1 MKNYKKKK
9 KPDIYSR
16 SKFFLNLRR
25 RCQNKQIKIEERKAD
40 LIIDKILGR
49 DKVLNRDYS
58 VFVYNYP
65 APLSSSLNKGN
76 NNINPNIKL
85 NIQSPSENS
94 YSLRYKKKEIE
105 NDSFANKSINK
116 NKKVNNTYSNI
127 KSNKKVYKNHI
138 ETEEDKLTG
147 FRGDVNSNKNKIN
160 DKTLITGEYFN
171 INKY

>member
-1 MKNYKKKK
+1 MKNDKKKK
-9 KPDIYSR
+9 KLDIYSR

-25 RCQNKQIKIEERKAD
+25 RCQNKQIKVEERKAD

-65 APLSSSLNKGN
+65 APLSSSLNKVN
-76 NNINPNIKL
+76 NNINPNIE
-85 NIQSPSENS
+85 SPSENS
-94 YSLRYKKKEIE
+94 YYLRYKKKEIQ
-105 NDSFANKSINK
+105 NNTFANISINK

-127 KSNKKVYKNHI
+127 KKIKKVHKNNI
-138 ETEEDKLTG
+138 ETEENKLTG

-160 DKTLITGEYFN
+160 DKILITGEYFN

>member
-25 RCQNKQIKIEERKAD
+25 RCQNKQIKVEERKAD

-65 APLSSSLNKGN
+65 APLSSSLNKVN
-76 NNINPNIKL
+76 NNINPNIE
-85 NIQSPSENS
+85 SPSENS
-94 YSLRYKKKEIE
+94 YYLRYKKKEIQ
-105 NDSFANKSINK
+105 NNTFANISINK

-127 KSNKKVYKNHI
+127 KQIKKVHKNNI
-138 ETEEDKLTG
+138 ETEENKLTG

-160 DKTLITGEYFN
+160 DKILITGEYFN

>member
-1 MKNYKKKK
+1 MKNDKKKK
-9 KPDIYSR
+9 KLDIYSR

-25 RCQNKQIKIEERKAD
+25 RCQNKQIKVEERKAD

-65 APLSSSLNKGN
+65 APLSSSLNKVN
-76 NNINPNIKL
+76 NNINPNIE
-85 NIQSPSENS
+85 SPSENS
-94 YSLRYKKKEIE
+94 YSLRYKRKEIQ
-105 NDSFANKSINK
+105 NNSFANISINK

-127 KSNKKVYKNHI
+127 KQIKKVHKNNI
-138 ETEEDKLTG
+138 ETEENKLTG

>member
-1 MKNYKKKK
+1 MKNDKKKK
-9 KPDIYSR
+9 KLDIYSR

-25 RCQNKQIKIEERKAD
+25 RCQNKQIKVEERKAD
-40 LIIDKILGR
+40 LIIDKILRR

-65 APLSSSLNKGN
+65 APLSSSLNKVN
-76 NNINPNIKL
+76 NNINPNIE
-85 NIQSPSENS
+85 SPSENS
-94 YSLRYKKKEIE
+94 YYLRYKKKEIQ
-105 NDSFANKSINK
+105 NNTFANISINK

-127 KSNKKVYKNHI
+127 KQIKKVHKNNI
-138 ETEEDKLTG
+138 ETEENKLTG

-160 DKTLITGEYFN
+160 DKILITGEYFN

>member
-1 MKNYKKKK
+1 MKNDKKKK
-9 KPDIYSR
+9 KLDIYSR

-25 RCQNKQIKIEERKAD
+25 RCQNKQIKVEERKAD

-65 APLSSSLNKGN
+65 APLSSSLNKVN
-76 NNINPNIKL
+76 NNINPNIE
-85 NIQSPSENS
+85 SPSENS
-94 YSLRYKKKEIE
+94 YSLRYKRKEIQ
-105 NDSFANKSINK
+105 NNSFANISINK

-127 KSNKKVYKNHI
+127 KQIKKVHKNSI
-138 ETEEDKLTG
+138 ETEEKKLTG

>member
-1 MKNYKKKK
+1 MKNDKKKK
-9 KPDIYSR
+9 KLDIYSR

-25 RCQNKQIKIEERKAD
+25 RCQNKQIKVEERKAD

-65 APLSSSLNKGN
+65 APLSSSLNKVN
-76 NNINPNIKL
+76 NNINPNIE
-85 NIQSPSENS
+85 SPSENS
-94 YSLRYKKKEIE
+94 YYLRYKKKEIQ
-105 NDSFANKSINK
+105 NNTFANISINK

-127 KSNKKVYKNHI
+127 KQIKKVHKNNI
-138 ETEEDKLTG
+138 ETEENKLTG

>member
-1 MKNYKKKK
+1 MKNDKKKK
-9 KPDIYSR
+9 KLDIYSR

-25 RCQNKQIKIEERKAD
+25 RCQNKQIKVEERKAD

-65 APLSSSLNKGN
+65 APLSSSLNKVN
-76 NNINPNIKL
+76 NNINPNIE
-85 NIQSPSENS
+85 SPSENS
-94 YSLRYKKKEIE
+94 YYLRYKKKEIQ
-105 NDSFANKSINK
+105 NNTFANISINK

-127 KSNKKVYKNHI
+127 KQIKKVHKNSI
-138 ETEEDKLTG
+138 ETEEKKLTG

>member
-1 MKNYKKKK
+1 MKNDKKKK
-9 KPDIYSR
+9 KLDIYSR

-25 RCQNKQIKIEERKAD
+25 RCQNKQIKVEERKAD

-65 APLSSSLNKGN
+65 DPLSSSLNKVN
-76 NNINPNIKL
+76 NNINPNIE
-85 NIQSPSENS
+85 SPSENS
-94 YSLRYKKKEIE
+94 YSLRYKKKEIQ
-105 NDSFANKSINK
+105 NNSFANISINK

-127 KSNKKVYKNHI
+127 KQIKKVHKNNI
-138 ETEEDKLTG
+138 ETEENKLTG

-160 DKTLITGEYFN
+160 DKILITGEYFN

>member
-1 MKNYKKKK
+1 MKNDKKKK
-9 KPDIYSR
+9 KLDIYSR

-25 RCQNKQIKIEERKAD
+25 RCQNKQIKVEERKAD

-58 VFVYNYP
+58 VFAYNYP
-65 APLSSSLNKGN
+65 APLSSSLNKVN
-76 NNINPNIKL
+76 NNINPNIEF
-85 NIQSPSENS
+85 PSENS
-94 YSLRYKKKEIE
+94 YSLRYKKKEIQ
-105 NDSFANKSINK
+105 NNSFANISINK

-127 KSNKKVYKNHI
+127 KQIKKVHKNNI
-138 ETEEDKLTG
+138 ETEENKLTG

>member
-1 MKNYKKKK
+1 MKNDKKKK
-9 KPDIYSR
+9 KLDIYSR

-25 RCQNKQIKIEERKAD
+25 RCQNKQIKVEERKAD

-65 APLSSSLNKGN
+65 APLSSSLNKVN
-76 NNINPNIKL
+76 NNINPNIE
-85 NIQSPSENS
+85 SPSENS
-94 YSLRYKKKEIE
+94 YYLRYKTKEIQ
-105 NDSFANKSINK
+105 NNTFANISINK

-127 KSNKKVYKNHI
+127 KQIKKVHKNNI
-138 ETEEDKLTG
+138 ETEENKLTG

-160 DKTLITGEYFN
+160 DKILITGEYFN

>member
-1 MKNYKKKK
+1 MKNDKKKK
-9 KPDIYSR
+9 KLDIYSR

-25 RCQNKQIKIEERKAD
+25 RCQNKQIKVEERKAD
-40 LIIDKILGR
+40 LIIDKIFGR

-65 APLSSSLNKGN
+65 APLSSSLNKVN
-76 NNINPNIKL
+76 NNINPNIE
-85 NIQSPSENS
+85 SPSENS
-94 YSLRYKKKEIE
+94 YYLRYKKKEIQ
-105 NDSFANKSINK
+105 NNSFANISINK

-127 KSNKKVYKNHI
+127 KQIKKVHKNNI
-138 ETEEDKLTG
+138 ETEENKLTG

>member
-1 MKNYKKKK
+1 MKNDKKKK
-9 KPDIYSR
+9 KLDVYSR

-25 RCQNKQIKIEERKAD
+25 RCQNKQIKVEERKAD

-65 APLSSSLNKGN
+65 APLSSSLNKVN
-76 NNINPNIKL
+76 NNINPNIE
-85 NIQSPSENS
+85 SPSENS
-94 YSLRYKKKEIE
+94 YYLRYKKKEIQ
-105 NDSFANKSINK
+105 NNTFANISINK

-127 KSNKKVYKNHI
+127 KQIKKVHKNNI
-138 ETEEDKLTG
+138 ETEENKLTG

-160 DKTLITGEYFN
+160 DKILITGEYFN